1 MWSRH
6 IVVFGLEWQLIK
18 CQQAELS
25 KFDAGDKTWLYQQ
38 QLRHPLWRVG
48 WKRWIIVEKKKS
60 ANRKAQK
67 HSDGFGKLV
76 FDQISLVI
84 YCQSYACVLG
94 NKMHGHFLKKGNNSS
109 KSRENSEV
117 PNTQPPIENDKDLNL
132 SHPSVSY

>member
-1 MWSRH
+1 MVVPTTAASSFVESRMEA
-6 IVVFGLEWQLIK
+6 LDNCW
-18 CQQAELS
+18 
-25 KFDAGDKTWLYQQ
+25 
-38 QLRHPLWRVG
+38 
-48 WKRWIIVEKKKS
+48 KKKS

-94 NKMHGHFLKKGNNSS
+94 NKMHGHFLKKGNNSR
-109 KSRENSEV
+109 KSRENSEI